1 MFRSR
6 VHNER
11 NDSLKKSL
19 NFTRSQY
26 SSYKGVVNVNRLTTM
41 KINRLQSSL
50 SVVLLSLSSVL
61 AAEIVL
67 DGTLGSKGALVGP
80 DFLIKDTMGQQIG
93 GNLFHSF
100 ESFNVNTGESATF
113 IGPSSVENILTRVTG
128 GNRSVINGTLR
139 SEIPNANFYL
149 LNPSGI
155 LFAKNARLDIAGS
168 FQASTADY
176 LRLGEEGR
184 FSARYPVE
192 SLLTVAPP
200 QAFGFL
206 DNPAPITLQDSL
218 LSVHEDKTLSVLG
231 GDLQMDN
238 SALYAPDGQVNLVSV
253 ASAGEVIPSFSNTA
267 EQLGTITLSQSPEIP
282 LKKMDETEMANIDTS
297 GINGG
302 HIFIQG
308 GKFFSRGGRI
318 YSQVAPSLTQTK
330 VGSITIETQEMT
342 LQDNSSIKTDTF
354 SSGEGGDI
362 TITATDNLTMI
373 GSGISVASGPET
385 TGNAGTIQLN
395 IGQLTLQEG
404 SFLDSSTLGSG
415 KGGDITITATQG
427 VSLFKQDMSSQQSLI
442 TSSVGNPFT
451 RNSAGHGGEIRIT
464 TPRLELKDR
473 GVVQTGAFKFTSGN
487 AGNIWLKTD
496 HLILNNLGIIIS
508 STLGSGS
515 GGSINIFSTDIEMN
529 SGSIKS
535 RSVGKGNAGSIAI
548 TTKTASLNDLSLI
561 STLALYA
568 GGGNIEFNVRDHLYL
583 FDSGITASAQGNQPQ
598 HSGGN
603 LTISTPSLLV
613 LDKSKLNA
621 SAYAGNGGNIRL
633 IAEHLVQST
642 DNLIDASSELGLD
655 GKIEI
660 ISLEEE
666 LTDNFS
672 VLPSRFFDATLPTGC
687 AARSGTNFSRFLVT
701 GPEILPESP
710 HALSVHIS
718 AQLLDSLNDKP
729 NNDSNTSALNS
740 QISRLFMGCRRHS
753 NWSPNL

>member
-1 MFRSR
+1 M
-6 VHNER
+6 
-11 NDSLKKSL
+11 
-19 NFTRSQY
+19 
-26 SSYKGVVNVNRLTTM
+26 TM
-41 KINRLQSSL
+41 KINRLQSFF
-50 SVVLLSLSSVL
+50 SVVFLSLSSVL
-61 AAEIVL
+61 SAEIVL
-67 DGTLGSKGALVGP
+67 DGTLGTKGALVGP
-80 DFLIKDTMGQQIG
+80 YFLIKDTMGQQVG

-100 ESFNVNTGESATF
+100 ESFSINTGERATF
-113 IGPSSVENILTRVTG
+113 VGPSSIENILTRVTG

-139 SEIPNANFYL
+139 SEIPNANLYL

-155 LFAKNARLDIAGS
+155 LFGKNARLDIAGS
-168 FQASTADY
+168 FHASTADY

-231 GDLQMDN
+231 GDLQIDN

-253 ASAGEVIPSFSNTA
+253 ASAGEVIPSFSNMA
-267 EQLGTITLSQSPEIP
+267 DKLGTITLSQSPDIP
-282 LKKMDETEMANIDTS
+282 LKKMEDTKLANIDTS
-297 GINGG
+297 GRNGG

-308 GKFFSRGGRI
+308 GQFFSKGGRI
-318 YSQVAPSLTQTK
+318 SSQVAPSLAQTK
-330 VGSITIETQEMT
+330 AGSITIETQEMT
-342 LQDNSSIKTDTF
+342 LQDNTYIDTKTYG
-354 SSGEGGDI
+354 SGEGGDI

-404 SFLDSSTLGSG
+404 SFLNSGTLGSG

-427 VSLFKQDMSSQQSLI
+427 VSLFEQNMSGQPSMI
-442 TSSVGNPFT
+442 VSSVGDRLT
-451 RNSAGHGGEIRIT
+451 SSSGDGGQIRIT

-473 GVVQTGAFKFTSGN
+473 GAVQTGALELTSGN

-496 HLILNNLGIIIS
+496 HLILNNLGTVIS

-548 TTKTASLNDLSLI
+548 TTETATLNDISLI
-561 STLALYA
+561 STLALYS
-568 GGGNIEFNVRDHLYL
+568 GGGDIELTVRDQLHL
-583 FDSGITASAQGNQPQ
+583 FDSGM
-598 HSGGN
+598 
-603 LTISTPSLLV
+603 
-613 LDKSKLNA
+613 
-621 SAYAGNGGNIRL
+621 SAYAKGKQPHHHGGNITIENPRL
-633 IAEHLVQST
+633 FTL
-642 DNLIDASSELGLD
+642 DNSQLLANAKRGRGGNIDIRATQLRPLGDSVIDASSELGLNGRLFIND
-655 GKIEI
+655 IDISNNI
-660 ISLEEE
+660 IPLSINYLAAET
-666 LTDNFS
+666 L
-672 VLPSRFFDATLPTGC
+672 LPTRCAERLGTNLSRFII
-687 AARSGTNFSRFLVT
+687 T

-710 HALSVHIS
+710 SALSVHIPS
-718 AQLLDSLNDKP
+718 QLLDSLNDKP
-729 NNDSNTSALNS
+729 NDDSNTSALNS
-740 QISRLFMGCRRHS
+740 QISRLFMGCRH
-753 NWSPNL
+753 

>member
-1 MFRSR
+1 M
-6 VHNER
+6 
-11 NDSLKKSL
+11 
-19 NFTRSQY
+19 
-26 SSYKGVVNVNRLTTM
+26 TM
-41 KINRLQSSL
+41 KINRLQSSI

-61 AAEIVL
+61 SAEIVL
-67 DGTLGSKGALVGP
+67 DGTLGTKGALVGP
-80 DFLIKDTMGQQIG
+80 DFLIKNTMGQQVG

-100 ESFNVNTGESATF
+100 ESFTVNTGESATF

-128 GNRSVINGTLR
+128 GNRSVINGTVR
-139 SEIPNANFYL
+139 SEIPNANLYL

-155 LFAKNARLDIAGS
+155 LFGKNARLDIAGS
-168 FQASTADY
+168 FHASTADY

-184 FSARYPVE
+184 FSARYPVD

-206 DNPAPITLQDSL
+206 DNPAPITIQDSL
-218 LSVHEDKTLSVLG
+218 LSVHEDKTLSILG

-253 ASAGEVIPSFSNTA
+253 ASASEVIPSLSNTA
-267 EQLGTITLSQSPEIP
+267 DKLGTITLSQSPDIP
-282 LKKMDETEMANIDTS
+282 LKKMEDTKVANIDTS
-297 GINGG
+297 GRNGG

-308 GKFFSRGGRI
+308 GKFVSRGGRI
-318 YSQVAPSLTQTK
+318 SSQVAPSLDQTK
-330 VGSITIETQEMT
+330 AGSITIETQEMT
-342 LQDNSSIKTDTF
+342 LQDNTYIDTKTYGN
-354 SSGEGGDI
+354 GEGGDI

-373 GSGISVASGPET
+373 GSGISTASAPEI
-385 TGNAGTIQLN
+385 TGNAGNIQLKV
-395 IGQLTLQEG
+395 GQLTLQDG

-427 VSLFKQDMSSQQSLI
+427 ISVFGPERASI
-442 TSSVGNPFT
+442 IASSVGDLNFT
-451 RNSAGHGGEIRIT
+451 RSSGDGGQIRIT
-464 TPRLELKDR
+464 APRMEIKDYSE
-473 GVVQTGAFKFTSGN
+473 VQTMTFDFTTGN
-487 AGNIWLKTD
+487 AGDIWLNTN
-496 HLILNNLGIIIS
+496 HLIINNSGTIIS
-508 STLGSGS
+508 STLGSGT

-529 SGSIKS
+529 NGLIWADSI
-535 RSVGKGNAGSIAI
+535 GKGDAGSITI
-548 TTKTASLNDLSLI
+548 TTEKALFNNDSFIL
-561 STLALYA
+561 TDALFA

-583 FDSGITASAQGNQPQ
+583 FDSGISAYAKGNQPQ

-613 LDKSKLNA
+613 LDKSELNA

-642 DNLIDASSELGLD
+642 DNLIDASSELGLE

-687 AARSGTNFSRFLVT
+687 AARSGTNLSRFIVT

-710 HALSVHIS
+710 HALSVHIP
-718 AQLLDSLNDKP
+718 AQLLNPLADKP
-729 NNDSNTSALNS
+729 SDDSNTSALNS
-740 QISRLFMGCRRHS
+740 QISRLFMGCRRH
-753 NWSPNL
+753 

>member
-1 MFRSR
+1 
-6 VHNER
+6 
-11 NDSLKKSL
+11 
-19 NFTRSQY
+19 
-26 SSYKGVVNVNRLTTM
+26 M
-41 KINRLQSSL
+41 KINRLSSL

-61 AAEIVL
+61 PAEVVL
-67 DGTLGSKGALVGP
+67 DGTLGTKGALVGP
-80 DFLIKDTMGQQIG
+80 DFLIKNTMGQQVG
-93 GNLFHSF
+93 ANLFHSF
-100 ESFNVNTGESATF
+100 ESFTVNTGESATF
-113 IGPSSVENILTRVTG
+113 IGPSSVENILARVTG

-139 SEIPNANFYL
+139 SEIPNANLYL

-155 LFAKNARLDIAGS
+155 LFGKNARLDIAGS

-218 LSVHEDKTLSVLG
+218 LNVHEDKTLSVLG
-231 GDLQMDN
+231 GDLQINN

-267 EQLGTITLSQSPEIP
+267 DKLGTITLSQSPDIP
-282 LKKMDETEMANIDTS
+282 LKKMDDTEIANIDTS
-297 GINGG
+297 GMNGG
-302 HIFIQG
+302 QIFIQG
-308 GKFFSRGGRI
+308 GQFFSKGGRI
-318 YSQVAPSLTQTK
+318 SSQVAPSLTQTK
-330 VGSITIETQEMT
+330 VGNITIETQEMT
-342 LQDNSSIKTDTF
+342 VQDNTYIDTKTYG
-354 SSGEGGDI
+354 SGEGGDI

-395 IGQLTLQEG
+395 IGQLTLQDG
-404 SFLDSSTLGSG
+404 SFLNSGTLGSG

-427 VSLFKQDMSSQQSLI
+427 VSLFRQNSGINQI
-442 TSSVGNPFT
+442 ASSVGNSST
-451 RNSAGHGGEIRIT
+451 KNSGHGGEIIVT
-464 TPRLELKDR
+464 APRLEIKNLS
-473 GVVQTGAFKFTSGN
+473 TLETATFESTSGN
-487 AGNIWLKTD
+487 AGNIRLNINQ
-496 HLILNNLGIIIS
+496 LIISHFGNIIS
-508 STLGSGS
+508 STDGSGS
-515 GGSINIFSTDIEMN
+515 GGRIDISSTDIEMN
-529 SGSIKS
+529 NGLIWANSF
-535 RSVGKGNAGSIAI
+535 GKGDAGSISV
-548 TTKTASLNDLSLI
+548 TTEKALFNNDSSI
-561 STLALYA
+561 STDAFFA
-568 GGGNIEFNVRDHLYL
+568 GGGNIHLSVHDRLYV
-583 FDSGITASAQGNQPQ
+583 FDSGITASAEGNQPQ

-613 LDKSKLNA
+613 LDKSELNA

-672 VLPSRFFDATLPTGC
+672 VLPSRFSDATLPTGC
-687 AARSGTNFSRFLVT
+687 AARAGTNLSRFIVT

-710 HALSVHIS
+710 SALSVHIPS
-718 AQLLDSLNDKP
+718 QLLDSLNDKP
-729 NNDSNTSALNS
+729 NDDSNTSALNS
-740 QISRLFMGCRRHS
+740 QISRLFMGCR
-753 NWSPNL
+753 